1 MAKLVNFIP
10 SNYTTAK
17 VISKTEMNEE
27 LDDMDVSLPASA
39 ERFLDRAIKAL
50 KGYNLN
56 KRKEQYVIAKLIDA
70 LDMTPIQLQQAVQ
83 KLKKNKIVNK

>member
-17 VISKTEMNEE
+17 VISKAEMNEE
-27 LDDMDVSLPASA
+27 LDDMDVSLPSSV
-39 ERFLDRAIKAL
+39 ERFLDRAIRAL
-50 KGYNLN
+50 KGYNLS

-70 LDMTPIQLQQAVQ
+70 LGMTPTELMQAVQ
-83 KLKKNKIVNK
+83 KMKKNKIVNR

>member
-17 VISKTEMNEE
+17 VISKEEMNEE

-39 ERFLDRAIKAL
+39 ERFLDRAVRAL

-70 LDMTPIQLQQAVQ
+70 LDMTPSELMQAVQ
-83 KLKKNKIVNK
+83 KLKKNKIVNR

>member
-1 MAKLVNFIP
+1 MAKLVNLIP
-10 SNYTTAK
+10 GREIVK
-17 VISKTEMNEE
+17 EE
-27 LDDMDVSLPASA
+27 LDDMDVALPATA

-70 LDMTPIQLQQAVQ
+70 LGMTPSELTQAVQ
-83 KLKKNKIVNK
+83 KLKKNKIVNR